1 MVLYC
6 VTIRLYPSEIVSF
19 GDDTNDI
26 DLLDF
31 CGISVA
37 MENALDNVKKSA
49 NEICDTNE
57 NDSVAKWLEENVL

>member
-6 VTIRLYPSEIVSF
+6 VMIRLYPSEIVSF

-57 NDSVAKWLEENVL
+57 NDGVAKWLEENVL